1 MKRLFLALLL
11 LVNLIICGLVIF
23 VVNQISTEEPSV
35 SEYDYS
41 GKLEREYI
49 SPTRIVWTEH
59 GDNISNIEYLLREGN
74 GQADLTNSHIC
85 VVKSTSTEH
94 PAILLDFGRELHGGL
109 QIVTGMPA
117 DHTPVRIRVRYGE
130 SASEAMCE
138 IDGKNGATN
147 DHAIRD
153 FETTLPWLG
162 KIELGNSG
170 FRFVRI
176 DLLDDNRE
184 LHLKEVRAISIMRD
198 LKYRG
203 TFECNDE
210 RLNQIW
216 QTGART
222 VHLNM
227 QEYLWDGI
235 KRDRLVWMGDMHP
248 EVMTISHVFGQ
259 NEVVPKSLDLLKS
272 VTPLPNWMNTMYTYS
287 LWWII
292 VQRDWYNFHGDN
304 QYLENQRDYLVGL
317 LDILLTKRIDENG
330 YETSGGGF
338 LDWPSNANQPAMKA
352 GTQALMMMAIKAGGE
367 LCAHLGEEAM
377 ATRCQE
383 RYAKMEEVAPK
394 IVEQYFREAEHP
406 TAPGSKQAASLM
418 ALAGILDAEKA
429 NADVLTVEG
438 ARGFSTFY
446 GYYML
451 QAMAK
456 AGDYEGAM
464 QVIRDFW
471 GAMLDMGATSFW
483 EDFNIDWLPNAAP
496 IDELIPEGKK
506 DIHGDF
512 GAYCYEGFRHS
523 LCHGWASGP
532 TAWMIEHVLGVEV
545 VEAGC
550 KVVRITPHLGELEWA
565 KGSFPTPYGDI
576 QISHTRQADGSVKS
590 KIDAPRGVKIIK

>member
-1 MKRLFLALLL
+1 MKRISLALIIVIIGAVLL
-11 LVNLIICGLVIF
+11 HLIDRIP
-23 VVNQISTEEPSV
+23 TEESTQCA
-35 SEYDYS
+35 SS
-41 GKLEREYI
+41 GELTREYI
-49 SPTRIVWTEH
+49 SPTRIVWSEH
-59 GDNISNIEYLLREGN
+59 SDNISNIDYLLREGN

-117 DHTPVRIRVRYGE
+117 DHSPVRLRIRFGE
-130 SASEAMCE
+130 SASEAMCD

-153 FETTLPWLG
+153 FEIVVPWLG
-162 KIELGNSG
+162 KIEVGNSG
-170 FRFVRI
+170 FRFARI
-176 DLLDDNRE
+176 DLVDDNRE

-198 LKYRG
+198 LTYRG

-248 EVMTISHVFGQ
+248 EIMTISHVFGN
-259 NEVVPKSLDLLKS
+259 NEVVPKSLELLKS

-292 VQRDWYNFHGDN
+292 VQRDWHHFHGDAA
-304 QYLENQRDYLVGL
+304 YLAEQRDYLVGL
-317 LDILLTKRIDENG
+317 LDILLREKIDENG
-330 YETSGGGF
+330 FETSGGGF
-338 LDWPSNANQPAMKA
+338 LDWPSNANKPAMRA
-352 GTQALMMMAIKAGGE
+352 GTQALMMMAINAGAE
-367 LCAHLGEEAM
+367 LCQELGEEQM

-383 RYAKMEEVAPK
+383 RYNKMAEAAPT
-394 IVEQYFREAEHP
+394 IAEQYFNEAQHP
-406 TAPGSKQAASLM
+406 TAPGSKQAAALM
-418 ALAGILDAEKA
+418 ALAGIVDAEKV
-429 NADVLTVEG
+429 NSEVLTVEG
-438 ARGFSTFY
+438 GRGFSTFY

-456 AGDYEGAM
+456 AGDYEGAI
-464 QVIRDFW
+464 QIIRDFW
-471 GAMLDMGATSFW
+471 GGMLDMGATSFW
-483 EDFNIDWLPNAAP
+483 EDFNLDWLPNAAP
-496 IDELIPEGKK
+496 IDELVPEGKK

-545 VEAGC
+545 VEAGG
-550 KVVRITPHLGELEWA
+550 KVVRITPHLGDLQWA

-576 QISHTRQADGSVKS
+576 QISHKRNADGSVKS
-590 KIDAPRGVKIIK
+590 EIKAPRGVKVIKP

>member
-1 MKRLFLALLL
+1 MKKLSLALIIIVVGGVLL
-11 LVNLIICGLVIF
+11 AAIERIF
-23 VVNQISTEEPSV
+23 PEEQTVQIDEHTGEL
-35 SEYDYS
+35 
-41 GKLEREYI
+41 KREYI
-49 SPTRIVWTEH
+49 SPKRIVWTEH

-248 EVMTISHVFGQ
+248 EVMTISHVFGN
-259 NEVVPKSLDLLKS
+259 NEIVPKSLDLLKS

-292 VQRDWYNFHGDN
+292 VQRDWYHFHGDN

-406 TAPGSKQAASLM
+406 TAPGSKQAAALM

-496 IDELIPEGKK
+496 IDELVPEGKK